1 MPTCTRKIIFTIKW
15 IEGLTVFNLLM
26 GTNTAARDYNKAEW
40 WLVDW
45 PLMGGLL
52 WYTGPRWVGCYIW
65 YSKEDP
71 ERVGTPPRIFFT
83 VPNVT
88 AHPLRAQSYI
98 L

>member
-52 WYTGPRWVGCYIW
+52 WYTGPRWVGCNSEYDTV
-65 YSKEDP
+65 K
-71 ERVGTPPRIFFT
+71 RILSGWAPHQEFS
-83 VPNVT
+83 
-88 AHPLRAQSYI
+88 LLYQM
-98 L
+98 